1 MFIVILSLIYEISFR
16 CSCCLEEDTSHF
28 TTSKSVSVFTEK
40 TTTVFSP
47 AKSECTREIQFY
59 EAATEESNSV
69 AGEDEN
75 QLKTLLHTRLRELE
89 NEIDAFRQ
97 ENSHLTKLRE
107 NYETEYSKFCD
118 EKMQLLAKI
127 RAEHLQN
134 TREIEEEKKKL
145 SREKA
150 AFEKYM
156 KEASKRP
163 NKLEKE
169 EIRLLKEEVSFSL

>member
-1 MFIVILSLIYEISFR
+1 MKFFCR
-16 CSCCLEEDTSHF
+16 CSCCLDEETSHL

-47 AKSECTREIQFY
+47 AKSECTREVQFY
-59 EAATEESNSV
+59 EAATEESNSRG
-69 AGEDEN
+69 GESES
-75 QLKTLLHTRLRELE
+75 QLKTLLQTRLRELE
-89 NEIDAFRQ
+89 SEIDAFRH
-97 ENSHLTKLRE
+97 ENSHLIKLRE

-134 TREIEEEKKKL
+134 IREIEEEKKKL
-145 SREKA
+145 TREKT

-156 KEASKRP
+156 KEVAKKP
-163 NKLEKE
+163 NKQEKE
-169 EIRLLKEEVSFSL
+169 EIRLLKEEVSSS